1 MKQTNRTRLQSRL
14 NSLLSLVLLLVF
26 FGLVAWASTQ
36 YTFEQDW
43 TRTGRHTLSEASQ
56 QVIEQLKE
64 PITITAYAR
73 DEKPLRD
80 GIRQFVKRYQR
91 AKPDITLEF
100 VNPELVPD
108 EVRQRGITVNGEL
121 VIQIGERTEHVKNI
135 NEQSL
140 TNAMRRLARGSQRKL
155 VFLEGHGERAP
166 RGQANY
172 DLKRWTDELAS
183 SGYQIETVNLGAQQ
197 TLPEDI
203 SVLVLAGPQ
212 AEVFPGEIDIIRD
225 HINNGGNLLWLSD
238 PGKQYGLQKL
248 TDDLGIQL
256 QTGTIIDFAGQMIGI
271 DDPTIALTTPGLYGD
286 HAITQD
292 FEYMTIYPLAGG
304 VTANKD
310 STWQATPFI
319 TSGDHTWL
327 ETGSLK
333 GEVNFNRD
341 TETAGPINVGLA
353 LKRDHDNG
361 QQRVAIVRDGD
372 FLSNTYVSNA
382 GNIELG
388 NRIANWLSADDEM
401 ITIPTQTRPD
411 ARLQLG
417 NTQAIIIGFGFLV
430 VLPIALFATGF
441 IIWWRRRKR

>member
-14 NSLLSLVLLLVF
+14 NSLLSLLMLLVF

-80 GIRQFVKRYQR
+80 GIKQFVKRYQR
-91 AKPDITLEF
+91 AQPDITLEF
-100 VNPELVPD
+100 INPELVPN
-108 EVRQRGITVNGEL
+108 EVRERGITVNGEL

-140 TNAMRRLARGSQRKL
+140 TNAMRRLARGSQRQL

-166 RGQANY
+166 QGQANY

-183 SGYQIETVNLGAQQ
+183 SGYQIESVNLGAQQ
-197 TLPEDI
+197 RLPEDT

-212 AEVFPGEIDIIRD
+212 AEVFPGEIDIIRQY
-225 HINNGGNLLWLSD
+225 INNGGNLLWLSD
-238 PGKQYGLQKL
+238 PGKQHGLQNL
-248 TDDLGIQL
+248 TGDLGIEL
-256 QTGTIIDFAGQMIGI
+256 QSGTIIDFAGQMIGI
-271 DDPTIALTTPGLYGD
+271 DDPTIALMTPGLYGD

-292 FEYMTIYPLAGG
+292 FEYMSIYPLAGG
-304 VTANKD
+304 VTANKN
-310 STWQATPFI
+310 SNWQATPFI

-333 GEVNFNRD
+333 GEVNFNRG

-353 LKRDHDNG
+353 LTRDHDNG

-417 NTQAIIIGFGFLV
+417 NTQAIIVGFGFLL
-430 VLPIALFATGF
+430 VLPLALFATGLV
-441 IIWWRRRKR
+441 IWWRRRKR